1 MKHPRALL
9 LPVVLALCAQPA
21 LADHDDCGNAL
32 PQVLKLGLTRQPETE
47 KQRKDLETQVR
58 SLVGDVYGVHGRCS
72 HLRPLKVDI
81 ALGNDYEI
89 LDWLGQELIDA
100 AIVPELTLY
109 LLQRDEVDLREL
121 AMHEH
126 KVEDLVLPELEAR
139 VLSGQLSGGRWR
151 PRSDPWRDLEELR
164 RRVLRSALEREDGE
178 GWDAEAYW
186 LGRMKE
192 DEATSR
198 VGLGYRAVLASH
210 LSSTGF
216 LEPVAAT
223 QRWLEERLARME
235 TQRRAAVQ
243 DLFWQVFFENARFTL
258 ECGSL
263 AREQGAAGCWELP
276 RAEEAAGNGP
286 VEVLFP
292 GESALRRH
300 GQDAL
305 GVSAGGG
312 SHRDHLVF
320 APAKAAALFHED
332 AYAPIAPVLPPELAK
347 LFAEPRDEREP
358 GPPRAL
364 LPMLAPEPYFGVR
377 TFGFT
382 MDETMRLLRQDR
394 ATSGLSE
401 GEIDLALV
409 LPGGGVKAAYQSRIV
424 DELYRDGRYLKNFT
438 LPRRE
443 NALGVDYVI
452 GTSGGALLGFFVAQL
467 GEKGPWNL
475 TRTLWHNGEDYLKST
490 DIFGWTDLLRY
501 ASIVVGF
508 LVLCFFLGTFSIPER
523 APLNPVRRPRLTSWR
538 LRLTLAMMP
547 VLMIAPLLV
556 RLLNE
561 KASQEEQV
569 PAIEGLIYA
578 VLGMCAMFADQCMVL
593 DPRARHQGAPW
604 VKPAVPLVLGGL
616 LVALPLIAALTDA
629 KIRPG
634 ESWFAR
640 DLTAGFAFAFLGL
653 AVLFGGLVFP
663 LRLRSWRPGLRSSL
677 FLILEAAV
685 PLLLAVGAIGVL
697 GVERM
702 PRIPF
707 FLSGFLLVFVIT
719 TAVRF
724 LGPQRRRLR
733 GSGWWTAYYGSLL
746 LAASLVLS
754 LVWPEQMGENP
765 TLRGALSMP
774 TLDIPVGTLLL
785 CVGLALLLVG
795 GIAWAYASE
804 GRYHLRMP
812 RRFLAA
818 FFVVL
823 AHAVAVSLAMFA
835 VMLALPGWLSP
846 LELTGGYW
854 RWLLLTSVLF
864 GVGLVLFGIY
874 GRRGGRVLRTLRQG
888 LVYLCS
894 HHPNGD
900 FVTRRFL
907 RLAAMAVFVL
917 VWWNVIVAPAL
928 YGNGTAQ
935 SYLAGAMERF
945 RKAGREAG
953 VMVASTKPVPPGE
966 AAGEPDG
973 FTFEP
978 TSRFIAP
985 ANVLEKDGTR
995 YYLFVPEEKDCPPIP
1010 RRAASG
1016 ARWLPY
1022 RIKGSGGDC
1031 LCKGV
1036 PEANR
1041 EYLQN
1046 VVFASGSPFPIFPA
1060 HRVPDLGQEERQEQ
1074 EAEAADSKE
1083 LPSLVDGGYSNNIP
1097 VDAARTVSAEQ
1108 VLIVE
1113 STNPLGPPARARA
1126 RRLPKLHG
1134 KLVENLGRLPAFLF
1148 ERSQQVDRLS
1158 RQGLFVV
1165 SLSPSREWK
1174 NWPPLFDFRGETVER
1189 MERLADVDLK
1199 LRTGMVQSWGQPTF
1213 VLSVEVKGKPREK
1226 QHEEEEPHSHA

>member
-1 MKHPRALL
+1 MKVHRAFL
-9 LPVVLALCAQPA
+9 LPVLLALCAQPA
-21 LADHDDCGNAL
+21 LANHDDCKSAL

-47 KQRKDLETQVR
+47 QQRKVLEAQVR
-58 SLVGDVYGVHGRCS
+58 SLISDIYDEHGRCS
-72 HLRPLKVDI
+72 DMRPLKVDI

-89 LDWLGQELIDA
+89 LDWLGQDLIDA

-109 LLQRDEVDLREL
+109 LLKRDEVELREL

-126 KVEDLVLPELEAR
+126 KVQDLVLPDLQAR
-139 VLSGQLSGGRWR
+139 VLSGQLSGRRWS
-151 PRSDPWRDLEELR
+151 PRADPQRDLEELR
-164 RRVLRSALEREDGE
+164 KRVLKSALEREDSE
-178 GWDAEAYW
+178 HWDAEAYW
-186 LGRMKE
+186 LGKK
-192 DEATSR
+192 DDAK
-198 VGLGYRAVLASH
+198 VGLGYRAVLVSH

-216 LEPVAAT
+216 LEPVAST
-223 QRWLEERLARME
+223 QRWLEERLDRME
-235 TQRRAAVQ
+235 SQRRASVQ

-263 AREQGAAGCWELP
+263 TREPGARGCWELP
-276 RAEEAAGNGP
+276 RREEEEGNGP
-286 VEVLFP
+286 IEVLFP
-292 GESALRRH
+292 GERVLRRP

-305 GVSAGGG
+305 GVPAGGG
-312 SHRDHLVF
+312 SYHDHLVF
-320 APAKAAALFHED
+320 TPAKAEALFHKE
-332 AYAPIAPVLPPELAK
+332 AYAPINPVLPPELEK
-347 LFAEPRDEREP
+347 LFAEPDEHAQ
-358 GPPRAL
+358 GPPRAF

-382 MDETMRLLRQDR
+382 VDESMRLLRQDR
-394 ATSGLSE
+394 ATSGLTE
-401 GEIDLALV
+401 GELDLALV

-424 DELYRDGRYLKNFT
+424 DELYRGGRYLKNFT
-438 LPRRE
+438 LPKRE
-443 NALGVDYVI
+443 DALSVDYVI

-467 GEKGPWNL
+467 SEKGPWNL
-475 TRTLWHNGEDYLKST
+475 TEILWHNGDDDLKST

-501 ASIVVGF
+501 ASIVTGF
-508 LVLCFFLGTFSIPER
+508 LILCFFLGVFSIPER
-523 APLNPVRRPRLTSWR
+523 AALNPARRPRLTAWR
-538 LRLTLAMMP
+538 LRLTLAIMP
-547 VLMIAPLLV
+547 LLLIAPLLV

-561 KASQEEQV
+561 KATHEEQV

-578 VLGMCAMFADQCMVL
+578 VLGMCAMFADQCLVL
-593 DPRARHQGAPW
+593 DPRPSRRGAPW
-604 VKPAVPLVLGGL
+604 VKPAVPLIFGGL
-616 LVALPLIAALTDA
+616 LVVLPLIAALTDGNDQM
-629 KIRPG
+629 G
-634 ESWFAR
+634 ERWFAR
-640 DLTAGFAFAFLGL
+640 DLTVGFAFAFLGL
-653 AVLFGGLVFP
+653 TALLGGLVFP
-663 LRLRSWRPGLRSSL
+663 LRVRSRRPGLRTSF
-677 FLILEAAV
+677 FLALEVAV
-685 PLLLAVGAIGVL
+685 PLLLVVGTIGLV
-697 GVERM
+697 GVESM

-707 FLSGFLLVFVIT
+707 FLSGFLLVFVLI
-719 TAVRF
+719 AAIRF
-724 LGPQRRRLR
+724 LGSQRRWLR
-733 GSGWWTAYYGSLL
+733 GAGWWTAYYGSLL

-754 LVWPEQMGENP
+754 LVWPGELGKNP
-765 TLRGALSMP
+765 TFRGALSMP

-785 CVGLALLLVG
+785 CIGLALLLVG
-795 GIAWAYASE
+795 GIAWVYASE
-804 GRYHLRMP
+804 DRYHLRMP

-823 AHAVAVSLAMFA
+823 AHAVAVSLAMYA
-835 VMLALPGWLSP
+835 VMCALPGWLSP

-854 RWLLLTSVLF
+854 RWLFLMSVLF
-864 GVGLVLFGIY
+864 GLGLLLFGIY

-917 VWWNVIVAPAL
+917 VWWNMIVAPAL
-928 YGNGTAQ
+928 YGNGAAQ
-935 SYLAGAMERF
+935 GYLLGAMKRY
-945 RKAGREAG
+945 REAG
-953 VMVASTKPVPPGE
+953 KKAGVQVASTNPAALAE
-966 AAGEPDG
+966 AAGKPEV

-1022 RIKGSGGDC
+1022 RMKGSGGEC
-1031 LCKGV
+1031 LCKEV
-1036 PEANR
+1036 PSANR

-1060 HRVPDLGQEERQEQ
+1060 HRVPDLGQERHEKEAVDKER
-1074 EAEAADSKE
+1074 
-1083 LPSLVDGGYSNNIP
+1083 PSLVDGGYSNNIP

-1113 STNPLGPPARARA
+1113 STNPLGPPRIAETS
-1126 RRLPKLHG
+1126 RLPKLPG
-1134 KLVENLGRLPAFLF
+1134 KLVENLGRLPSFLF

-1174 NWPPLFDFRGETVER
+1174 NWPPLFDFRGETVKR
-1189 MERLADVDLK
+1189 MEDLADVDLK
-1199 LRTGMVQSWGQPTF
+1199 LRTGMVQSWGHPSF
-1213 VLSVEVKGKPREK
+1213 VLSVEVKGKPREE
-1226 QHEEEEPHSHA
+1226 QAPHEHAEGETHPHV